1 MDKKSKHNKDKK
13 ELIFKIGDLVTFRIE
28 ATDVAPRD
36 KSRIWLIKDYV
47 NKSPEEH
54 SCYDYVLTDATEEMV
69 AIEYELQGVANERC

>member
-1 MDKKSKHNKDKK
+1 MDKKSKHNKVKAR
-13 ELIFKIGDLVTFRIE
+13 LIFKIGDLVKFKIE

-69 AIEYELQGVANERC
+69 AIEYELEGVENEGC